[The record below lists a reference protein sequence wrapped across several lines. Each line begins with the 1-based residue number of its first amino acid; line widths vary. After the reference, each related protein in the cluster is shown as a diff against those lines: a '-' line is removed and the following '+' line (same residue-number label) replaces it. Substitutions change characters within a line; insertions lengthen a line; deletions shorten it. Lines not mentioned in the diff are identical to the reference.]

1 MPHLPDPVADPSAG
15 PAASPGAHPGADG
28 VDADRLR
35 GRMMACSLRALL
47 DQVRGSR
54 QAMPHLAALESAL
67 MQKGAGCIERIPL
80 HQLARMHNQLRV
92 LPVSEHDA
100 ALQELNERMLRA
112 RGVAPPQQQT
122 MHIAPFD
129 PQATVVIS
137 EGSHSDFMTAL
148 EESRAAR

>member
-1 MPHLPDPVADPSAG
+1 MSHLPEPVAN
-15 PAASPGAHPGADG
+15 PAASPAAQPGADG
-28 VDADRLR
+28 IDADRLR
-35 GRMMACSLRALL
+35 GRMMASSLRALL

-54 QAMPHLAALESAL
+54 QAMPHLAALEAAL
-67 MQKGAGCIERIPL
+67 MQKGAGCIERIPP

-100 ALQELNERMLRA
+100 ALMELHERMLRA
-112 RGVAPPQQQT
+112 RGVEAPQQQT

-129 PQATVVIS
+129 PEATVVIS
-137 EGSHSDFMTAL
+137 EGSHSEFMNAL